1 MLAARLGS
9 RPRNSNPLA
18 AAAWKAPAEP
28 PGVGA
33 TEPTSPNPRTKIVWL
48 IEKLSQK
55 ANNVSHVAAE
65 TSAQTQAVKKIVT
78 ASARRLSNTDSPSA
92 RLLMKFNNG

>member
-9 RPRNSNPLA
+9 KPRNSNPLA

-33 TEPTSPNPRTKIVWL
+33 TEPTRPNPRTKIVWL
-48 IEKLSQK
+48 IEKPRPK
-55 ANNVSHVAAE
+55 ANNVSHVAVE
-65 TSAQTQAVKKIVT
+65 TSVQTQAVKKIVT
-78 ASARRLSNTDSPSA
+78 ARARKLSNTESPSA
-92 RLLMKFNNG
+92 RCLMKFNNG